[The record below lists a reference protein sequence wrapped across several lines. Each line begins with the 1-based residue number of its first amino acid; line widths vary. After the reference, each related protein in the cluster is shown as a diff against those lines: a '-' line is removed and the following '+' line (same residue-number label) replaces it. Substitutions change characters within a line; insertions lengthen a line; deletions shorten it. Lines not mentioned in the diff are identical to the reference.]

1 MELEAY
7 NLLLATVTA
16 VGTVLA
22 AWIAAINV
30 VQVNKQIKLSNKQS
44 QLDMRISVW
53 QRTIELF
60 SHIQNKQYVPHELD
74 GIYFDAPVL
83 CNYLI
88 SGQYEVTAMIAINGE
103 HQIDVPKHADAF
115 IRDIKTLSLKA
126 SLIFSGDVKV
136 SLVSFIDAYADL
148 IASLKAYCFMLRAMQ
163 AANEQI
169 RKPLDQYQASFHEPE
184 KRGEVVDALRRAL
197 EAAQVLDDDR
207 CQRRIV
213 EQIRLDSQ

>member
-53 QRTIELF
+53 QRTSELL
-60 SHIQNKQYVPHELD
+60 SHILSKQYVPHELD

-88 SGQYEVTAMIAINGE
+88 SGQYEVSAMVVVNGDP
-103 HQIDVPKHADAF
+103 QIYVPEQDEAF
-115 IRDIKTLSLKA
+115 IREIKTLSLKA
-126 SLIFSGDVKV
+126 SLIFSGDVKI
-136 SLVSFIDAYADL
+136 SLVSFIDAYVGL
-148 IASLKAYCFMLRAMQ
+148 IASLDDYCFNLRVMQ
-163 AANEQI
+163 AANEQVH
-169 RKPLDQYQASFHEPE
+169 KPLDQYQASFHEPE
-184 KRGEVVDALRRAL
+184 KRGEVVVALKRASA
-197 EAAQVLDDDR
+197 AAQVLADDR
-207 CQRRIV
+207 CQRRLV
-213 EQIRLDSQ
+213 EQIRLDS